1 MALDIPHP
9 SNRLPFP
16 HHFVNKF
23 STAPK
28 VLHWPSVEH
37 SLQLMPKIVPFG
49 CNIDNVGWY
58 HKTTLEFGF
67 RPGLTPLHYVV
78 LLIRLCTIYLLSVTV
93 KWLQP
98 NSTAQSPCFPGAM
111 ATPTHVVTRQC
122 FLEPSTPLYIQHKNK
137 LTFQKFLAVCHL
149 IFIRNDRR
157 RFWTSPNQRAH
168 SCLTWMLIRHLS
180 GSLFYILTPTPLDFL
195 PFVVL

>member
-122 FLEPSTPLYIQHKNK
+122 FLEPSMPLYIQHKNK
-137 LTFQKFLAVCHL
+137 PDISKVFSSMSSH
-149 IFIRNDRR
+149 I
-157 RFWTSPNQRAH
+157 H
-168 SCLTWMLIRHLS
+168 
-180 GSLFYILTPTPLDFL
+180 
-195 PFVVL
+195 